1 MEILRSLSLLP
12 SPSEWHFRLCT
23 GLLFQLQQ
31 ELYYKYIPRSDFS
44 SWKKL
49 TCFPLKCQLKSLL
62 GDFLWLLICC
72 SRQQWLP
79 YVSFLKLPVIVDNLD
94 KKAEKGWESCFCL
107 LPAIG
112 FASCEMDAIK
122 PFSISIMRVKW
133 EQSLWKYSVNPVN
146 S

>member
-23 GLLFQLQQ
+23 GLLFQLHQ
-31 ELYYKYIPRSDFS
+31 ELYYKYIPKSDFFFL
-44 SWKKL
+44 KKINVFSFKMP
-49 TCFPLKCQLKSLL
+49 TEISAWWFPVAAYLL
-62 GDFLWLLICC
+62 FP
-72 SRQQWLP
+72 SQWLP